1 MLWLLSWYVV
11 IYLSAQVFFSPNRMN
26 APLKQRPCVVSCP
39 SSALQLKYSQCL
51 CSKLIWEQI
60 QCFVCQSVA
69 YLFPPYFHWSGLL
82 LIWEVCSE
90 CQDKGSSCLS
100 SHITHTKAP
109 GFLLFVS
116 QSGGSALAVGQ
127 ETPVGWHEASAGH
140 QWDRLGPDSPD
151 FCSFSDPITEPQL
164 LHLGKGI

>member
-1 MLWLLSWYVV
+1 M
-11 IYLSAQVFFSPNRMN
+11 
-26 APLKQRPCVVSCP
+26 
-39 SSALQLKYSQCL
+39 
-51 CSKLIWEQI
+51 WEQI

-109 GFLLFVS
+109 GFSLFVS
-116 QSGGSALAVGQ
+116 QSGGSGLAVGQ
-127 ETPVGWHEASAGH
+127 ETPLGWHEASAGH
-140 QWDRLGPDSPD
+140 QWDRLGPDSPA

-164 LHLGKGI
+164 LHLGKGIKKKENEQTNKPTKKRCLACFLRKVVKKVIWKLMWMVKTTQEKEKFIRK